1 MLKYITAT
9 LLSVSLLLTIY
20 SCNKNNNSSSD
31 DKDVDID
38 SGKFLVQVDSTKW
51 HPAYHNAIY
60 YSKWNQLYIKVK
72 DRETWAMLEGGVN
85 LDSINPLKKY
95 PLLPNGDDAFSYTNN
110 LSNSSVVDLVT
121 FYTNLNM
128 AGSGGSFTITRF
140 DTVKKN
146 FSGILEFTAYDSYKS
161 RKVKIATTT
170 IEDIPF
176 TINTMNY
183 NGSNASCTIQGV
195 TTTDRQSKDLT
206 AQVNCASG
214 SVVVGQNAVTNEIMD
229 INIFSI
235 LHGSQLNNI
244 YIRMPV
250 SKTAGKYEVYP
261 NVAPYIYCGDKHVV
275 STFTDGKY
283 NRKYMAVSGEF
294 NVLSIDSLNRKLEAT
309 YNIQYQDN
317 DTKEILNIS
326 NGKISLK
333 NWGRMGDH

>member
-20 SCNKNNNSSSD
+20 SCKKNGSSD

-38 SGKFLVQVDSTKW
+38 SGKFLALVDSTKW
-51 HPAYHNAIY
+51 HPAYHDAIY

-72 DRETWAMLEGGVN
+72 DRVTWARLEGGVN

-95 PLLPNGDDAFSYTNN
+95 PLLPNGDDAFSYANN
-110 LSNSSVVDLVT
+110 LSSGSVVDDVT

-128 AGSGGSFTITRF
+128 AGSGGSFTLTKF
-140 DTVKKN
+140 DTVKKT

-161 RKVKIATTT
+161 RKVKVATTT

-176 TINTMNY
+176 TINTLNY
-183 NGSNASCTIQGV
+183 NGSSASCTIQGV
-195 TTTDRQSKDLT
+195 TTTDRQSKDVS
-206 AQVNCASG
+206 AQVNCATG
-214 SVVVGQNAVTNEIMD
+214 SVVTNQPNVVTNEIMD
-229 INIFSI
+229 INISSI
-235 LHGSQLNNI
+235 LNGYQLNNI

-317 DTKEILNIS
+317 DTKEILIIS

-333 NWGRMGDH
+333 TWGRMGEH